1 MSTKLTLS
9 LDSKV
14 IEAAKKYS
22 KEKGTSLSKLVEDY
36 LRHLSPLKSKTRK
49 KSIVE
54 DLKGILGKAPDDFD
68 YREERYKYLM
78 EKHK

>member
-9 LDSKV
+9 LDAKV

-22 KEKGTSLSKLVEDY
+22 KEKGTSVSRLIEEY
-36 LRHLSPLKSKTRK
+36 LKQLSPLKSKTRK
-49 KSIVE
+49 QSIVE
-54 DLKGILGKAPDDFD
+54 DLKGILGEAPDRFD